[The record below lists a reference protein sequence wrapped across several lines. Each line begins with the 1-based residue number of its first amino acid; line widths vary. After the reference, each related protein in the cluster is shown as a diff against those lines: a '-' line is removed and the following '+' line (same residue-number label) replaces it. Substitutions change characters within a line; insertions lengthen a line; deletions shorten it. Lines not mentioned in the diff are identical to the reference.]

1 MLTRSHLRAA
11 LALAA
16 VLAVA
21 GLAWSGD
28 GTAPEAAAGDRLVP
42 ATSLG
47 LAEDLQGM
55 TNHTLGSDPAEWTN
69 FRAALERVAGRLDDR
84 TDAELVTAMSEGK
97 SPVLREQA
105 IFEYADRLA
114 ADAVP
119 VLAAALAKETDPR
132 VRIDTLIAIAKQAGA
147 DAGPILRRAFEGE
160 TVELRTDPERPPR
173 TVTVAEPD
181 ADVEVREWARILY
194 EEAGLGDVGFEPRTV
209 RSYPGRV
216 FDQSIPLHIACNL
229 YLKGP
234 QGSWVKA
241 VMSPLKIEQVF
252 GNCHAN
258 PSVATREHQLMLT
271 KRLRGFNSDG
281 SDHWEVFRFRGLT
294 DRTDPYKANFAFVA
308 NEERPF
314 FLSGQINDTSEG
326 VLAGN
331 VSFLRVGQW
340 RLDPNI
346 PVQGDAAIRY
356 VKGNFMSW
364 GYVDLRQTIDDDN
377 GDGDPLD
384 AGEMLR
390 AVVYDG
396 DKVYSNTLVAGTWKG
411 KITDEDGD
419 GVLDLNYPR
428 QLVTRDGWLDLDADG
443 VADEPR
449 RTTTAYRA
457 ADAHEAALKAKAEG
471 RYSDVDLAEGLR
483 YAEAAGRERMP

>member
-1 MLTRSHLRAA
+1 MPRSLLRIVPVLAA
-11 LALAA
+11 GLAL
-16 VLAVA
+16 A
-21 GLAWSGD
+21 GLAWNGA
-28 GTAPEAAAGDRLVP
+28 GAAPGEAPGELTAP

-55 TNHTLGSDPAEWTN
+55 VNDNLGSDPAEWTSL
-69 FRAALERVAGRLDDR
+69 RTSLDRVAGRLDSR
-84 TDAELVTAMSEGK
+84 TDAQLVTAMSEAE

-105 IFEYADRLA
+105 IYEYADRLA

-119 VLAAALAKETDPR
+119 ALAAALAKEGDPR
-132 VRIDTLIAIAKQAGA
+132 VRIDTLIAIAKQGGA
-147 DAGPILRRAFEGE
+147 EAGPILRRVFEGE
-160 TVELRTDPERPPR
+160 TVEVPTNPERPPR
-173 TVTVAEPD
+173 TAVLVEPD
-181 ADVEVREWARILY
+181 ADAEVREWARILY
-194 EEAGLGDVGFEPRTV
+194 EEAGLGDVGFEPRKV
-209 RSYPGRV
+209 RSYPGRT

-229 YLKGP
+229 YVKGP
-234 QGSWVKA
+234 RGSWVKA

-258 PSVATREHQLMLT
+258 PSVATREHQLVLT
-271 KRLRGFNSDG
+271 KRLRGFNADG

-294 DRTDPYKANFAFVA
+294 ERTDPHKANFAFVA
-308 NEERPF
+308 HEERPF

-326 VLAGN
+326 VLAGD

-364 GYVDLRQTIDDDN
+364 GYVDLRQTADDDD

-411 KITDEDGD
+411 KISDEDGD

-449 RTTTAYRA
+449 RTTTAFRSA
-457 ADAHEAALKAKAEG
+457 ETHEAAIEARTEG
-471 RYSDVDLAEGLR
+471 RYSEVDLAEGLR
-483 YAEAAGRERMP
+483 YAEAAGREPRR